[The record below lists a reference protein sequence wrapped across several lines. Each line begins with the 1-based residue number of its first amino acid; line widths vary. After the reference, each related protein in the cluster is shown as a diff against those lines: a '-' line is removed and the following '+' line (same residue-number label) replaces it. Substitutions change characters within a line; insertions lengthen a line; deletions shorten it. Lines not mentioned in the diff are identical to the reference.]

1 MTLVRRLAL
10 KMSGAV
16 VRFASPG
23 CREWAEGLEREVAS
37 IGEDWRA
44 LGWAIGSVRV
54 LFDRREAPLGSVEE
68 IPAAARRLAAEVAV
82 ARFSVPLYLF
92 LLGSDHL
99 LKILL
104 LRGHTQRV
112 GCGMVVLSC
121 VYLAVLLLAQAPQ
134 KEPADADI
142 GANALYYR
150 SELARLL
157 DFHSRLWMW
166 LFWPGVLLI
175 GIGMV
180 LEEPG
185 YFREHSIFAAA
196 LLFIYIGFAPLHRG
210 VVRKY
215 QRRLYELDAVL
226 AERQ

>member
-112 GCGMVVLSC
+112 GCGMVVLAC
-121 VYLAVLLLAQAPQ
+121 VYLAVLLRAQSPQ

-150 SELARLL
+150 CELERLL
-157 DFHSRLWMW
+157 DFHSRSWTWSYLV
-166 LFWPGVLLI
+166 GGLLMCV
-175 GIGMV
+175 GMV
-180 LEEPG
+180 MEDPG
-185 YFREHSIFAAA
+185 YYRVHPVFAAA
-196 LLFIYIGFAPLHRG
+196 LLFVFAASVPVHRR

-215 QRRLYELDAVL
+215 QLRLHELDAVL
-226 AERQ
+226 ANTD